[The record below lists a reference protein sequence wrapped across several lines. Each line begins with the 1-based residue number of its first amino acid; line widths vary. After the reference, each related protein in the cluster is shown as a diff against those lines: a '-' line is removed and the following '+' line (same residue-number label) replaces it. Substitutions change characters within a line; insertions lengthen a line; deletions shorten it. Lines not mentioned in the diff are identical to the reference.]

1 MTQMPEMEDEER
13 AEGDPRDRRSPGVR
27 PWEIVV
33 VVVGLCLL
41 SGMIGWWLGQPGDES
56 FSAVDTGFLSDMTL
70 HHQGAI
76 QMSFEY
82 LSNEN
87 DSLVGHFA
95 REIITSQS
103 QEVAQMNNLLVDAGS
118 PANATDDVSMD
129 WMGMGTP
136 AAEMPGMASEAD
148 FERLRA
154 ARGIDADDQF
164 TELMIRHHDAGATMA
179 AYAARRGR
187 NERVRRA
194 AAGMAAVQRREIVEM
209 NQRRVQLGL
218 APVEL
223 VSGSHRG
230 NMH

>member
-1 MTQMPEMEDEER
+1 MRMPEAEIEGR
-13 AEGDPRDRRSPGVR
+13 AGGDPQARRSSGMR
-27 PWEIVV
+27 PWEVV
-33 VVVGLCLL
+33 VVVVALCLL
-41 SGMIGWWLGQPGDES
+41 SGMFGWWLGQPGDES
-56 FSAVDTGFLSDMTL
+56 FSDVDTGFLADMTL

-82 LSNEN
+82 LTNEN

-118 PANATDDVSMD
+118 PASASDDVAMD
-129 WMGMGTP
+129 WMGMGMP

-148 FERLRA
+148 LERLRA
-154 ARGIDADDQF
+154 AHGIDADDQF

-179 AYAARRGR
+179 TYAARRGS

-194 AAGMAAVQRREIVEM
+194 AAGMAAVQRLEIVEM

-223 VSGSHRG
+223 ESGSHRAS
-230 NMH
+230 NH